1 MTQEL
6 LNITLPKHKYPS
18 VQFECSRKAA
28 NIEEEFKLS
37 VVNNQNVGDVL
48 GDMLFELSPVSAI
61 APYELKRFRICNNLS
76 EKEVHEF
83 INYAL
88 MTISEKAREVR
99 LNDIYGIYGEYDAFC
114 KYNGDIKAS
123 YLAEYYKCYSDNVFV
138 YKTSVK
144 KDADNNRGT

>member
-48 GDMLFELSPVSAI
+48 GDMLFCELP
-61 APYELKRFRICNNLS
+61 LFRTEPS
-76 EKEVHEF
+76 ETANIVF
-83 INYAL
+83 YFLPA
-88 MTISEKAREVR
+88 A
-99 LNDIYGIYGEYDAFC
+99 
-114 KYNGDIKAS
+114 
-123 YLAEYYKCYSDNVFV
+123 CYCS
-138 YKTSVK
+138 
-144 KDADNNRGT
+144 